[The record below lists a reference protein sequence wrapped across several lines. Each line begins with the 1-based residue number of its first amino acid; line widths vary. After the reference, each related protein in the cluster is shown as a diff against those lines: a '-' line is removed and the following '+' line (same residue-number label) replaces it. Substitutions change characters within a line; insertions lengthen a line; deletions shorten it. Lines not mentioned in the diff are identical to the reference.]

1 MRHALEFLAS
11 RLGSMASIALAIPL
25 LTGLAFGRWLPRG
38 PATAAEA
45 LSIMVLALLVG
56 LVSGALANRR
66 WAILGVPA
74 VFAMGVEVARWGV
87 VGPTVDRIHLVSTY
101 GVIAFVVGRGVQ
113 AILVLAPMALGAT
126 YGVAAARARAGRAGG
141 ALGWLATG
149 LATLALV
156 GVAYAVGRPA
166 STAAIVGADGA
177 PLPGSIAELVTVEL
191 GGQHQTLMV
200 RGRSVDAPVLLYLA
214 GGPGGTD
221 LGAMRADAGLEQR
234 FIVVTWEQRGAGKS
248 YGALEPA
255 ETLTLERMV
264 ADTLELTEVLL
275 RRFDEEK
282 LFLVGNSWGTLLGAL
297 AVRER
302 PELFH
307 ALVGAGQMVSPRET
321 DVTFYADTLAWAE
334 VTGREGLVATLRGH
348 GPPPYGDLLAYE
360 PALSH
365 EHDWN
370 PYPWLDVGK
379 EMPANL
385 MVTENTLLDR
395 VNGLRGFLDVF
406 AVLYP
411 QLQELDLRR
420 DAPRLEVPVVVVTGR
435 YEARGRRDLARAW
448 FDELEATA
456 KRWVEFERSGH
467 RPHFEEPAAFARLM
481 GDLAEELEGRR

>member
-1 MRHALEFLAS
+1 MMRASAHPGAHRFAL
-11 RLGSMASIALAIPL
+11 ASIAFAIPF

-38 PATAAEA
+38 PATGTEA
-45 LSIMVLALLVG
+45 LTVIVLALLVG
-56 LVSGALANRR
+56 LASGTLAGRR
-66 WAILGVPA
+66 WAILAAPA
-74 VFAMGVEVARWGV
+74 AFAIGAEVARWGV
-87 VGPTVDRIHLVSTY
+87 IGPTVDRIHLASTY

-113 AILVLAPMALGAT
+113 AALVLAPIALGAA
-126 YGVAAARARAGRAGG
+126 YGIAAARARSAAAAGT
-141 ALGWLATG
+141 LGWVTIG
-149 LATLALV
+149 LATLALA
-156 GVAYAVGRPA
+156 GVANAIGRPA
-166 STAAIVGADGA
+166 STAPILGADGA
-177 PLPGSIAELVTVEL
+177 PLPGSVAELVTADL
-191 GGQHQTLMV
+191 GGGRQTLMV

-221 LGAMRADAGLEQR
+221 LGAMRADVGLEQH
-234 FIVVTWEQRGAGKS
+234 FVVVTWEQRGAGKS

-255 ETLTLERMV
+255 RTLTLEQMV

-307 ALVGAGQMVSPRET
+307 AFVGAGQMVSPRET
-321 DVTFYADTLAWAE
+321 DAMFYEDTLAWAE
-334 VTGREGLVATLRGH
+334 ATGRDGLVATLRRNGS
-348 GPPPYGDLLAYE
+348 PPYGDLLAYE
-360 PALSH
+360 PALAH

-385 MVTENTLLDR
+385 MVAENTLLDR

-420 DAPRLEVPVVVVTGR
+420 DAPRLEVPVLVVTGS
-435 YEARGRRDLARAW
+435 YEARGRRDPARDW
-448 FDELEATA
+448 FEALEAPVKT
-456 KRWVEFERSGH
+456 WVEFERSGH
-467 RPHFEEPAAFARLM
+467 RPHFEEPAAFAGLM
-481 GDLAEELEGRR
+481 AALADDLVGSR